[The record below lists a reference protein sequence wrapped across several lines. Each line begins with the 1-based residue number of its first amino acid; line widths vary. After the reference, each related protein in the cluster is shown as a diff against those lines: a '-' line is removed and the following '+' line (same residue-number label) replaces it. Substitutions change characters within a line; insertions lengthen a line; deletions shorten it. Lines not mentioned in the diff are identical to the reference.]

1 MSELRLQYQ
10 SVNGTIN
17 FGLLIVTVDHF
28 LKTSVGVMEILSL
41 ETPEIKLPILGFC
54 FSHAVVTA

>member
-1 MSELRLQYQ
+1 MQYQ

-17 FGLLIVTVDHF
+17 FELLIVTVDHF

-41 ETPEIKLPILGFC
+41 EIPKIKLPILGFC
-54 FSHAVVTA
+54 FSHAIVTA